1 MIHTRVPGGTS
12 LSVIS
17 PGEPGNSGGAA
28 VYGRR
33 SILYVYVLSLQFIPC
48 TITITNF
55 QFTGYPQTE
64 QEHQESD
71 DDIAQDCSC
80 LV

>member
-1 MIHTRVPGGTS
+1 MIHTGVPGGTR

-55 QFTGYPQTE
+55 VVYWIPTDKAGAPGE
-64 QEHQESD
+64 
-71 DDIAQDCSC
+71 
-80 LV
+80 

>member
-1 MIHTRVPGGTS
+1 MIHTGVPGGTR

-17 PGEPGNSGGAA
+17 PGEPGNSGGAS

-33 SILYVYVLSLQFIPC
+33 SILYVYVLSLQFTPC

-55 QFTGYPQTE
+55 AVYWIPTDRAGAPGE
-64 QEHQESD
+64 
-71 DDIAQDCSC
+71 
-80 LV
+80 